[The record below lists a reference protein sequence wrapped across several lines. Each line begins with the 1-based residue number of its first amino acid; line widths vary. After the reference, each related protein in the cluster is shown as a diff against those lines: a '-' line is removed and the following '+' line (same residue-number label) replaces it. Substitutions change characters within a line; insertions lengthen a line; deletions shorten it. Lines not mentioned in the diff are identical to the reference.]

1 MTAIALGE
9 CHPFEAAG
17 RRFLYLVPSAA
28 VFALDDTSAAVVDTL
43 RGRQLAPAEL
53 MARLAGRFEPAE
65 VEATLSELAGARAI
79 LPVDPAR
86 PAEPPPAPA
95 PNIIPLTPIPLSTL
109 VVNVTNRCN
118 LSCAYCYEYGEDK
131 IAEPTAGGMP
141 KLMSEETAR
150 ASVDFMIERAGS
162 SPVVRLTFFGGE
174 TLLNWRVIR
183 PTVEYAREQAQ
194 QAGKRVDFSL
204 TTNATLLTRE
214 VSQWIADNGIG
225 VTISVDGDKQFQDSM
240 RVYRSGMGSYDVI
253 APRIAEFLKLQKRP
267 VGARVTVTSKNLDVP
282 RIFEHLMGLGFY
294 EVGFAPVTSSPDQDY
309 ALGEDGFDELLDQ
322 FRDLADDYVEAATEG
337 RYLGFSNLSDLLGEI
352 HEGVSKAYPCGAGLG
367 LVGVAP
373 GGEVGLCHR
382 FAGSGDHDL
391 GHVATGIDDEKR
403 AEHLQKAHIDARTD
417 CSQCWVRSLC
427 SGGCYHEAQVRYGDR
442 FRPNLHY
449 CDWIRDWTALGLS
462 AYGRILDQNPRFLTR
477 FEGMV
482 RVESPTP

>member
-1 MTAIALGE
+1 M
-9 CHPFEAAG
+9 HRFAG
-17 RRFLYLVPSAA
+17 GDRRYAFLVPSSMIFELDAA
-28 VFALDDTSAAVVDTL
+28 SERVLDRLEAGPKPPEAVATTPDEKAAL
-43 RGRQLAPAEL
+43 REL
-53 MARLAGRFEPAE
+53 AE
-65 VEATLSELAGARAI
+65 VGA
-79 LPVDPAR
+79 VAR
-86 PAEPPPAPA
+86 QGAPLIPIGGLQEVAEPPP
-95 PNIIPLTPIPLSTL
+95 IRT
-109 VVNVTNRCN
+109 VVLNVTNSCN
-118 LSCAYCYEYGEDK
+118 LACRYCYEYGDDR
-131 IAEPTAGGMP
+131 IAAAEIPQAMTA
-141 KLMSEETAR
+141 EVAR
-150 ASVDFMIERAGS
+150 QSVD
-162 SPVVRLTFFGGE
+162 RLLTESGAAKDLQITFFGGE

-183 PTVEYAREQAQ
+183 PTVEYARKKARD
-194 QAGKRVDFSL
+194 AGKRVDFSL

-214 VSQWIADNGIG
+214 ISEWIAENRIG
-225 VTISVDGDKQFQDSM
+225 VTISVDGPREFQDSM
-240 RVYRSGMGSYDVI
+240 RVYRSGLGSYEVI

-282 RIFEHLMGLGFY
+282 RIFEHLIGLGFY

-309 ALGEDGFDELLDQ
+309 ALGEGGFDELLDQ
-322 FRDLADDYVEAATEG
+322 FRGLADDYVEAAAEG

-391 GHVATGIDDEKR
+391 GHVATGIHHEKR
-403 AEHLQKAHIDARTD
+403 VEHLEKAHIDARTD

-462 AYGRILDQNPRFLTR
+462 AYGRILDRRPEFLAR
-477 FEGMV
+477 FEGAV
-482 RVESPTP
+482 RVERPTP

>member
-1 MTAIALGE
+1 MTVTPQPSETLVEATQMHRFHGGE
-9 CHPFEAAG
+9 RNYAF
-17 RRFLYLVPSAA
+17 LVPSSMI
-28 VFALDDTSAAVVDTL
+28 FELDDVSERLLD
-43 RGRQLAPAEL
+43 
-53 MARLAGRFEPAE
+53 RLAGGPKPPAAI
-65 VEATLSELAGARAI
+65 VENPEEEAALRELAGVGAVARQGTPLI
-79 LPVDPAR
+79 PLGGLQEVDA
-86 PAEPPPAPA
+86 PPPIRTVVL
-95 PNIIPLTPIPLSTL
+95 NI
-109 VVNVTNRCN
+109 TNSCN
-118 LSCAYCYEYGEDK
+118 LACRYCYEYGDDR
-131 IAEPTAGGMP
+131 IAPAEVPAAMT
-141 KLMSEETAR
+141 EEVAR
-150 ASVDFMIERAGS
+150 QSVD
-162 SPVVRLTFFGGE
+162 RLITDSGEAKDLQVTFFGGE

-183 PTVEYAREQAQ
+183 PTVEYAREQAS

-214 VSQWIADNGIG
+214 ISQWIADNRIG

-253 APRIAEFLKLQKRP
+253 APRIAEFLKVQKRP

-282 RIFEHLMGLGFY
+282 RIFEHLIGLGFY

-309 ALGEDGFDELLDQ
+309 ALGDDGFDELLDQ
-322 FRDLADDYVEAATEG
+322 FRGLADDYVEAAVEG

-391 GHVATGIDDEKR
+391 GHVATGIDEEKR
-403 AEHLQKAHIDARTD
+403 AEHLKKAHIDARTD

-462 AYGRILDQNPRFLTR
+462 AYGRILDRSPKFLTR
-477 FEGMV
+477 FEGMLQAA
-482 RVESPTP
+482 RQTP

>member
-1 MTAIALGE
+1 MIFELDETSERVLDRLAAGPKAPGAVAE
-9 CHPFEAAG
+9 TPEEEAA
-17 RRFLYLVPSAA
+17 
-28 VFALDDTSAAVVDTL
+28 L
-43 RGRQLAPAEL
+43 R
-53 MARLAGRFEPAE
+53 
-65 VEATLSELAGARAI
+65 ELAGVGAVARQGAPLI
-79 LPVDPAR
+79 PIGGLQEVDG
-86 PAEPPPAPA
+86 PPP
-95 PNIIPLTPIPLSTL
+95 IRT
-109 VVNVTNRCN
+109 VVLNVTNSCN
-118 LSCAYCYEYGEDK
+118 LACRYCYEYGDDR
-131 IAEPTAGGMP
+131 IAEAEVPMAMT
-141 KLMSEETAR
+141 EEVAR
-150 ASVDFMIERAGS
+150 QSVD
-162 SPVVRLTFFGGE
+162 RLITDSGEARDLQVTFFGGE

-267 VGARVTVTSKNLDVP
+267 VGARVTITSKNLDVP

-309 ALGEDGFDELLDQ
+309 ALGEEGFDELLDQ

-373 GGEVGLCHR
+373 RRRSRPLPPVRRVRRSRSRPRGHRHRRRTPRRTPEEGAHRRPHRLQSVLGPQSLLGGLLPRG
-382 FAGSGDHDL
+382 AGPLRRPLPPQPSLLRLDPRLDGARPF
-391 GHVATGIDDEKR
+391 GVR
-403 AEHLQKAHIDARTD
+403 A
-417 CSQCWVRSLC
+417 
-427 SGGCYHEAQVRYGDR
+427 Y
-442 FRPNLHY
+442 P
-449 CDWIRDWTALGLS
+449 
-462 AYGRILDQNPRFLTR
+462 
-477 FEGMV
+477 
-482 RVESPTP
+482 